1 MSINLE
7 NLYANACENLK
18 NVCRLLWED
27 GDEADAKYRLYT
39 ADPNTW
45 LNVHYQSAVTPALEI
60 WNAAH
65 EELYRSKGGS
75 AYSALKRIVKNASD
89 NRPDIKGA
97 WLDSDGRQCVCDG
110 YRAVRLNAPVGGLP
124 EVKGMELSNIIPQNP
139 YPLTL
144 TLPTPGELKA
154 CIAEQKGRG
163 RKFYDFGEDRP
174 RVNAQYLKDMMDIF
188 PDATV
193 TWSGLNCPLLFH
205 SDVGNG
211 ILLPVHKYPAA

>member
-1 MSINLE
+1 MALNLE
-7 NLYANACENLK
+7 KLYANACENLRA
-18 NVCRLLWED
+18 VCWFDQESND
-27 GDEADAKYRLYT
+27 DAEKLYRMLTTDT
-39 ADPNTW
+39 ATW
-45 LNVHYQSAVTPALEI
+45 LRCKYIPNILPALEI

-65 EELYRSKGGS
+65 EELYKSKGGS
-75 AYSALKRIVKNASD
+75 AYSALKRIVKNASG

-124 EVKGMELSNIIPQNP
+124 GVKGMELSNIIPRNP

-154 CIAEQKGRG
+154 CIAEQKGRD

-174 RVNAQYLKDMMDIF
+174 CVDAKYLKDMMDIF

-205 SDVGNG
+205 SDAGDG